1 MKTIILTT
9 IMLLTLNVFA
19 SGGHFH
25 PKQVAKCT
33 KVCTEIQIQDSVP
46 SAITYLAKWD
56 KITSSW
62 SSAKID
68 SIGKKEFKKGPEWVV
83 TLVDSTIQD
92 AAKQKR
98 YIFMSLDGYVTGS
111 NSTGE

>member
-9 IMLLTLNVFA
+9 ITLLTLNVFA

-25 PKQVAKCT
+25 PKQVAKCA
-33 KVCTEIQIQDSVP
+33 KECTEAQIKDAVP
-46 SAITYLAKWD
+46 AAITHLAKWD

-62 SSAKID
+62 ASANIE
-68 SIGKKEFKKGPEWVV
+68 SIGKKEFKKGPEWIV
-83 TLVDSTIQD
+83 TFVDSTIQD

-98 YIFMSLDGYVTGS
+98 YIFMSLDGFVTGS

>member
-1 MKTIILTT
+1 MKTIILTA
-9 IMLLTLNVFA
+9 MTLVALKTFA

-25 PKQVAKCT
+25 PKQVAKCA
-33 KVCTEIQIQDSVP
+33 KECTEQQVKDAVP
-46 SAITYLAKWD
+46 AAITYLAKWD
-56 KITSSW
+56 KITNSW

-68 SIGKKEFKKGPEWVV
+68 SAIKKDFKKGPEWVV

-92 AAKQKR
+92 TAKQKR